1 MAANA
6 AGEVT
11 ELLQALQNGDRQAES
26 RLIQLIYPEL
36 RRLARIQMRRERLDH
51 TLQATALVHEAYLR
65 LTLQPYQIFECRTQF
80 LAIAARLMR
89 QILIDH
95 ARARLRQKRGGGEVP
110 RWLDERFV
118 GVDLKPVEWIALDE
132 CLSRLTKIDSRQGQI
147 VELRFFGGLNVEEV
161 ARQLG
166 ISPKTVKRDWKVAR
180 AWLYREMR
188 RADGTKG
195 RTVGES
201 QKPV

>member
-1 MAANA
+1 MAGAA

-11 ELLQALQNGDRQAES
+11 ELLQALQRGDKQAEGK
-26 RLIQLIYPEL
+26 LIQLIYPEL
-36 RRLARIQMRRERLDH
+36 RRLARAQMRRERQDH

-65 LTLQPYQIFECRTQF
+65 LTLQPYPAWEGRTQF

-89 QILIDH
+89 QVLIDH
-95 ARARLRQKRGGGEVP
+95 ARAHLRRKRGGGEP
-110 RWLDERFV
+110 TWRLDEQFIAAE
-118 GVDLKPVEWIALDE
+118 LKPVEWMALDE
-132 CLSRLTKIDSRQGQI
+132 CLTRLARIDSRQGQI

-161 ARQLG
+161 AEHLG
-166 ISPKTVKRDWKVAR
+166 VSPKTVKRDWQIAR

-188 RADGTKG
+188 RDDGTRG
-195 RTVGES
+195 QAMGAS

>member
-1 MAANA
+1 MASVA
-6 AGEVT
+6 AGEIT
-11 ELLQALQNGDRQAES
+11 ALLQALTKGDKQVEGK
-26 RLIQLIYPEL
+26 LVQLIYPEL
-36 RRLARIQMRRERLDH
+36 RQLARRQMRRERQGH

-65 LTLQPYQIFECRTQF
+65 LTLQPYPAWEGRAQF

-95 ARARLRQKRGGGEVP
+95 ARAHLRQKRGGGEVT
-110 RWLDERFV
+110 RFLDERFE
-118 GVDLKPVEWIALDE
+118 GIDLKPVEWIALDE
-132 CLSRLTKIDSRQGQI
+132 CLSRLTKIDRRQSQI
-147 VELRFFGGLNVEEV
+147 VELRFFGGLSVEEV
-161 ARQLG
+161 AQQLG
-166 ISPKTVKRDWKVAR
+166 VSPKTVKRDWQVAR

-195 RTVGES
+195 QRLGAS